1 MIRVVLH
8 LILLAAVATGFA
20 WLADRPG
27 GLMLTVGAY
36 RIETGLAAAAAGLIA
51 VVLIVDLVIR
61 IVGFVLRIP
70 SALGSFGRN
79 RNRAKGLEAVT
90 RGMVAVGSGD
100 AKLARRAA
108 DEARRRLGSDPL
120 ALLLQAQSAQMAGD
134 RAAAEGAFRAML
146 DTPDT
151 RLLGLRGLF
160 VEAGRRGDRASA
172 LRHAEEAVRLAPSAG
187 WASEAVLERLCAE
200 NRWKDALAA
209 LDRTASGHDKDVLRR
224 RRAVLLTA
232 DAAATEGAVP
242 DTALAQA
249 REALRLAPDLVPAA
263 VLAGRLLVAR
273 GDLRKA
279 SKLLEAAWREA
290 PHPDLADLY
299 VHLRH
304 GDAARDRLA
313 RAERLLLLRP
323 DDQEG
328 RFAVAVAALDAR
340 DFDRVRSAVQ
350 PLLVERPTVRLCLLM
365 AKMEEIEHGDTGH
378 VREWLARASRA
389 SRDHA
394 WVADGLASESWA
406 PVSPVT
412 GRLDAFRWMRPVE
425 VLAGPSTHDPSPGA
439 AAGVPATPDPAPLP
453 VSSAGEIA
461 ASTPEPAADAASGR
475 GSNPGSDAT
484 SATPLKS
491 ASVAPAAPAVEPVP
505 SRRIVPPSEVVFP
518 LPAAP
523 DDPGPDGAGELL
535 PREGRLP
542 V

>member
-8 LILLAAVATGFA
+8 LILLAAVAAAFA

-27 GLMLTVGAY
+27 GLVLTVGPY
-36 RIETGLAAAAAGLIA
+36 RIETGLAAAAAALIGL
-51 VVLIVDLVIR
+51 VLALDLLLR
-61 IVGFVLRIP
+61 IVGFLLRIP
-70 SALGSFGRN
+70 SAIGSFGRN

-134 RAAAEGAFRAML
+134 RGAAEGAFRAML
-146 DTPDT
+146 DAPDT

-160 VEAGRRGDRASA
+160 MEARRRGDEAA
-172 LRHAEEAVRLAPSAG
+172 AQRHAEEAVRLAPSAA
-187 WASEAVLERLCAE
+187 WAGEAVLERLCAE
-200 NRWKDALAA
+200 NRWKDALSA
-209 LDRTASGHDKDVLRR
+209 LDRSAAGLDKEALRR

-232 DAAATEGAVP
+232 DAAAAEGTAP
-242 DTALAQA
+242 ETALAEA

-263 VLAGRLLVAR
+263 VIAGRLLVAR

-299 VHLRH
+299 IHLRH

-313 RAERLLLLRP
+313 RAERLLLIRP
-323 DDQEG
+323 DHSEG
-328 RFAVAVAALDAR
+328 RFAAAVAALDAR
-340 DFDRVRSAVQ
+340 DFERVRSAVQ

-365 AKMEEIEHGDTGH
+365 AKMEEIEHGDTGL

-389 SRDHA
+389 ARDHA

-425 VLAGPSTHDPSPGA
+425 TLTGPGA
-439 AAGVPATPDPAPLP
+439 YDLSPDVSATLPATREEASPPVPAVAAAAVPAAPPVQAPAEGDPAPP
-453 VSSAGEIA
+453 PRKAASAGAGDGERV
-461 ASTPEPAADAASGR
+461 SGR
-475 GSNPGSDAT
+475 RP
-484 SATPLKS
+484 
-491 ASVAPAAPAVEPVP
+491 
-505 SRRIVPPSEVVFP
+505 VPPSEVVFP

-523 DDPGPDGAGELL
+523 DDPGPDGATDAAADVA
-535 PREGRLP
+535 PRGGRVP